1 MKTQPPPIDTP
12 KEPTISLHV
21 LTSIHLRSNRTMQLV
36 VNINGTRLTALLN
49 SGSTHNFVDVEA
61 AARAGIQLGA
71 P

>member
-1 MKTQPPPIDTP
+1 
-12 KEPTISLHV
+12 
-21 LTSIHLRSNRTMQLV
+21 MQLV

-49 SGSTHNFVDVEA
+49 SGSAHNFVDVEA